1 MNPALSH
8 RVPDAP
14 WYRHPLVWLV
24 IALPASAIV
33 GGLVTLAIA
42 ITHADSTVD
51 DNWYRDGKAINRS
64 LEEEHRA
71 ARLGLAAR
79 LEADGRVRLSSAIA
93 VPWPATLELSLRH
106 PAFAD
111 RDRALTLSHRGEGL
125 YTTDAALPEQGEWD
139 VTLAPPDGAWR
150 LYHRL
155 RLGPDGARLGSVEP
169 AR

>member
-1 MNPALSH
+1 MNPALSP
-8 RVPDAP
+8 RVPEAP

-24 IALPASAIV
+24 IALPASAII

-64 LEEEHRA
+64 LEAEQRA
-71 ARLGLAAR
+71 ALWGLGAAF
-79 LEADGRVRLSSAIA
+79 EADGRVRLHSAVA
-93 VPWPATLELSLRH
+93 LPWQDHLVLSLRH

-111 RDRALTLSHRGEGL
+111 RDQERRLRHLGEGR
-125 YTTDAALPEQGEWD
+125 YQADGALPAAGDWD

-155 RLGPDGARLGSVEP
+155 RLGPDGARLGAPETP
-169 AR
+169 R

>member
-1 MNPALSH
+1 MNPASSPHALE
-8 RVPDAP
+8 AP
-14 WYRHPLVWLV
+14 WYRHPLVWLM
-24 IALPASAIV
+24 IALPASAVV

-64 LEEEHRA
+64 LEAENRA
-71 ARLGLAAR
+71 ARLGLAAS
-79 LEADGRVRLSSAIA
+79 LDADGRVRLSSAIA
-93 VPWPATLELSLRH
+93 VPWPDRLNLKLRH
-106 PAFAD
+106 PTFAD
-111 RDRALTLSHRGEGL
+111 QDRNLTLRHLGQGRYEP
-125 YTTDAALPEQGEWD
+125 DEALPDKGEWN

-169 AR
+169 GR